1 MGPMS
6 RLRRVSPL
14 VVAVLAVAVSVASAA
29 PRDELRP
36 LRTRYLNADAS
47 AVRGTTR
54 AGQTLPLHLFDDAS
68 FDAELVRASDD
79 VSNGFVWRGRLRGV
93 EGGWVLLV
101 VSDDGAMAGVVSTP
115 DRLFRIRYAGRG
127 LHAIDEMDPLGLDSS
142 VNDAVAP
149 DGGPEDPAD
158 GGAAAERRSG
168 EAAVD
173 DEPVVVDVLFLYT
186 KLASTMLLDDVDTGQ
201 KTAKKAIKSQV
212 QLSIAIAN
220 QSLENSKVDA
230 QFRLV
235 GLKKI
240 SYEPLGDTAE
250 DLRLLRTPDD
260 GVLDKAQKLREKF
273 GADLV
278 SLVLEKVSPGV
289 AGLGYQVP
297 VTYGPAAD
305 FAYSVLSYEFLW
317 YSTFAHEGGHNL
329 GLAHDIEN
337 DAQGPQWRNTP
348 EAVGY
353 RDSKAGF
360 YTVMS
365 YRTGC
370 DACRF
375 KIPYY
380 SNPKVKF
387 QGAPTASSYL
397 FQAPC
402 GNGTTTGA
410 KCGGKTGS
418 RKANAAASLADTI
431 GFYAGHRACKVKCG
445 P

>member
-1 MGPMS
+1 MG
-6 RLRRVSPL
+6 RDRRAGLLLGPVL
-14 VVAVLAVAVSVASAA
+14 AIAVLCAGAA
-29 PRDELRP
+29 PSEGIHP
-36 LRTRYLNADAS
+36 LRTRYLRADTHAIRS
-47 AVRGTTR
+47 R
-54 AGQTLPLHLFDDAS
+54 AGVGQELALRLFDDAAYVAVADRVTDS
-68 FDAELVRASDD
+68 VE
-79 VSNGFVWRGRLRGV
+79 NGFVWSGRIDGV
-93 EGGWVLLV
+93 EDSWVILV
-101 VSDDGAMAGVVSTP
+101 VSDDGVMAGLVSTP
-115 DRLFRIRYAGRG
+115 DHLFRIRYAGRG
-127 LHAIDEMDPLGLDSS
+127 LHAIDEVGSALLDDGP
-142 VNDAVAP
+142 NDAVTP
-149 DGGPEDPAD
+149 DGDEEP
-158 GGAAAERRSG
+158 GARRGARLGVG
-168 EAAVD
+168 EVAG
-173 DEPVVVDVLFLYT
+173 DEPVTVDVLFLYT
-186 KLASTMLLDDVDTGQ
+186 KLASTMLLEDVDTGQ
-201 KTAKKAIKSQV
+201 KTAKKAMKSQV

-220 QSLENSKVDA
+220 QSLENSKVGA

-240 SYEPLGDTAE
+240 NYEALGDTTE

-278 SLVLEKVSPGV
+278 SLVLETVTPGI

-305 FAYSVLSYEFLW
+305 FAYNVLSYEFLW

-348 EAVGY
+348 AAVGY
-353 RDSKAGF
+353 RDPKAGF

-370 DACRF
+370 DTCRF

-402 GNGTTTGA
+402 GDGAATGA
-410 KCGGKTGS
+410 KCGPKTGS
-418 RKANAAASLADTI
+418 RKANAAASLRDTI
-431 GFYAGHRACKVKCG
+431 AFYAGHRACKVKCG